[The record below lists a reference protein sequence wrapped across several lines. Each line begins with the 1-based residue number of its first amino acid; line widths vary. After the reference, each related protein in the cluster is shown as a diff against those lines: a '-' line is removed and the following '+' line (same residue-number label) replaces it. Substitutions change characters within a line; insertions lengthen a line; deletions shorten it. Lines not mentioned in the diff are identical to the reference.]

1 VVCVAR
7 VCRRSEPVRLSAAG
21 CSSSSKPIAAARL
34 HEPQLAADD
43 TCATATTTA
52 TTITTRFLR
61 ITTTTTAN
69 ALPPLL
75 KIKNRVDT
83 LHGKPIRARAQHSKS
98 QWHSPPWPNT
108 AHAICLSTARQLSTT
123 QRSLRLLQQIDY
135 GAPTSA
141 VAGATGT
148 AAIALASAPFLG
160 PVAGSAKEGV
170 TAASSGCGGG

>member
-21 CSSSSKPIAAARL
+21 CSSSSRPIAAAHL

-61 ITTTTTAN
+61 ITTTTAN

-160 PVAGSAKEGV
+160 PMAGSAKEGV

>member
-1 VVCVAR
+1 VCVAR

-21 CSSSSKPIAAARL
+21 CSSSSRPIAAARL

-61 ITTTTTAN
+61 ITTTTAN

-83 LHGKPIRARAQHSKS
+83 LHGNPYAHAHNIQRASGTVHPGRTQPMQSVCPPRVNSARLSDRFACSSRLTTARLPRPSPAPPAPPPSPSRAPPSWVRWRARPRRA
-98 QWHSPPWPNT
+98 
-108 AHAICLSTARQLSTT
+108 
-123 QRSLRLLQQIDY
+123 
-135 GAPTSA
+135 
-141 VAGATGT
+141 
-148 AAIALASAPFLG
+148 
-160 PVAGSAKEGV
+160 
-170 TAASSGCGGG
+170 